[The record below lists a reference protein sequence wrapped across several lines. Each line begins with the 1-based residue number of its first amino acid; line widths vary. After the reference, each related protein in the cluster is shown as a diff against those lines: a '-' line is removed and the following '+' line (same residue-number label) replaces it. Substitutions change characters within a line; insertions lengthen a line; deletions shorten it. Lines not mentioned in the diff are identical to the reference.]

1 MEKLTINDILLQYE
15 HYRSL
20 NQMKPMVTTVTAFA
34 NLITKTSTEKA
45 YLTQEAIDTW
55 FVRRKTESENTHYTR
70 TAHLKHFLQFAID
83 RGLSDIKIPNVSSK
97 WTPHAKD
104 PVLMTE
110 EEIARFFKACDESA
124 VDFENSRN
132 YVDAITKRTIF
143 RLLYS
148 TGMRPNEARLL
159 SADDVDL
166 KTGVVFIR
174 ETKGYHQHTNVL
186 CDSMLK
192 VMREYDDIV
201 SKLHDNREYFFQQLG
216 KSSYSSEWLNRAFH
230 KFWHKYNSSNAVVY
244 GFRHHY
250 AISNINSWIN
260 LGFEESTARLM
271 TLSKSMGH
279 SKLKHTLYY
288 YSLVPQYAV
297 TMKELSEKGLDAIIH
312 KLPDYEE
319 I

>member
-1 MEKLTINDILLQYE
+1 MEKLTINEILIQYE
-15 HYRSL
+15 HYRAL
-20 NQMKPMVTTVTAFA
+20 AQMKPQGTAVKSFVYS
-34 NLITKTSTEKA
+34 IIRTSTEKA
-45 YLTQEAIDTW
+45 YLTQEAVDAW
-55 FVRRKTESENTHYTR
+55 FSRRKTESENTHYTR
-70 TAHLKHFLQFAID
+70 TVHLKHFLQFAID
-83 RGLSDIKIPNVSSK
+83 RGLSDIRIPKVYSK
-97 WTPHAKD
+97 WTPHAKN

-110 EEIARFFKACDESA
+110 KEIVRFFKACDECT
-124 VDFENSRN
+124 VNFEN
-132 YVDAITKRTIF
+132 ITDYINVITQRTIF

-159 SADDVDL
+159 SVNDIDL
-166 KTGVVFIR
+166 KTGVVSIR
-174 ETKGYHQHTNVL
+174 ETKGYHQHINVL
-186 CDSMLK
+186 CDSMLN
-192 VMREYDDIV
+192 VMRHYDAEI
-201 SKLHDNREYFFQQLG
+201 SKILPNRYYFFEKVDKTHYSPSWLG
-216 KSSYSSEWLNRAFH
+216 GAF
-230 KFWHKYNSSNAVVY
+230 KKLWHKYNSSNAVVY

-250 AISNINSWIN
+250 AIVNINSWIN
-260 LGFEESTARLM
+260 LGFEESISRLM